1 MDLATLRKEYSEKG
15 LRKSDLNTNPFK
27 EFEKWFRFAQD
38 SKCAEPNSMTLSTID
53 EHGYP
58 QARSVLLKAWS
69 EEGFVFF
76 TNYRSDKA
84 HQLDHH
90 PKACVLF
97 TWLELERQVK
107 VVGVVKKTSVE
118 VSEKYFQQRPRGSQ
132 LGAWASEYQS
142 QILPSR
148 ELLETRHR
156 EVESQFEGMKNI
168 PLPPFWGGYCLVA
181 ERFEFWQG
189 RENRLHDRFLY
200 QKSDIPPNDWMLD
213 RLYP

>member
-1 MDLATLRKEYSEKG
+1 MDLTVLRKEYSEKG
-15 LRKSDLNTNPFK
+15 LRKSDLNCNPFK
-27 EFEKWFRFAQD
+27 EFEKWFRFASD
-38 SKCAEPNSMTLSTID
+38 SKVVEPNAMVLSTVD
-53 EHGYP
+53 EHGFP
-58 QARSVLLKAWS
+58 QARAVLLKQWS

-84 HQLDHH
+84 QQLKKN

-107 VVGVVKKTSVE
+107 VVGVVKKTSGE
-118 VSEKYFQQRPRGSQ
+118 ESEKYFQQRPRGSQ

-148 ELLETRHR
+148 EVLETRYK
-156 EVESQFEGMKNI
+156 EVERQFEGIDKI
-168 PLPPFWGGYCLVA
+168 PLPPYWGGHCLVP
-181 ERFEFWQG
+181 EQFEFWQG
-189 RENRLHDRFLY
+189 RANRLHDRFSY
-200 QKSDIPPNDWMLD
+200 QKCDIPPHEWLLE